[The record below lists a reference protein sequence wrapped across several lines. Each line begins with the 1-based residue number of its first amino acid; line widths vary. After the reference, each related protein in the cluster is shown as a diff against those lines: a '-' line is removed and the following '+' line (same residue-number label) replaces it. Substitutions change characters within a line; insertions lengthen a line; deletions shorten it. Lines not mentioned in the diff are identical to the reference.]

1 MSQEISRRKF
11 LATTAVTVAGAGA
24 VLGRLD
30 PAVGAKTTLTRVDD
44 VPTGVMRTWLAPQYW
59 SNRLQDWRLA
69 EGRIESLTAVHGGQT
84 VGVLTRRVT
93 EGNLSG
99 AISVR
104 TGTLATGQGFC
115 GFLVGAGAGALDWR
129 AAAIVMAPSGHGGG
143 LLATYDGDGS
153 VRFRDH
159 SSESDQFGYAELAVT
174 ARAGPAPA
182 RTLTEDVVLL
192 LEIIPTGSGLVDL
205 QLSARRFDDGTLLSQ
220 ATRSAVSDA
229 SLVGGISL
237 ISTARSGG
245 RTARHWFRELSTG
258 GPKIAAAANPTG
270 PVLGTLYSLTGS
282 VLKLT
287 AQFMPIG
294 AADPQQATLETRAPG
309 TTAWTAVR
317 SVDIGAGYVALFR
330 VKGWDGHRSWE
341 YRVTWGTGTAQE
353 SAYTGTV
360 QPDMESRSRL
370 TVAVIN
376 CAVHSFRGLDRRSS
390 GAPKFRGE
398 RFLGLYTHDNL
409 YFPYNRMVENIMR
422 QRPDLLVTLGDQY
435 YQDRPTSADHAHVLL
450 DMLSRWYLWM
460 WSFAEITR
468 DTPTICMVDDHDMYS
483 PNIWGWSGAPAP
495 SGNYRYGGYL
505 MPADWV
511 NTVQRVQCSHN
522 PDAYD
527 PAPVHQGITVYYAA
541 FSYGGVSFAILE
553 DRKFKN
559 TNQFGR
565 DPSGTP
571 LPPPRQLLGG
581 RQESFLAAWAKMH
594 PGQPKVCFSQ

>member
-30 PAVGAKTTLTRVDD
+30 PAVGAETTLTRVDD

-104 TGTLATGQGFC
+104 TGTLATEQGFC

-245 RTARHWFRELSTG
+245 RTARHWFRELKRSSRRDSRR
-258 GPKIAAAANPTG
+258 PTRIRKRPLPG
-270 PVLGTLYSLTGS
+270 FGLPTHCGTRT
-282 VLKLT
+282 
-287 AQFMPIG
+287 
-294 AADPQQATLETRAPG
+294 TRC
-309 TTAWTAVR
+309 TR
-317 SVDIGAGYVALFR
+317 
-330 VKGWDGHRSWE
+330 
-341 YRVTWGTGTAQE
+341 
-353 SAYTGTV
+353 
-360 QPDMESRSRL
+360 SRSSKPSNASSSRNGCSNRRWIL
-370 TVAVIN
+370 RRPGKNRHRVAR
-376 CAVHSFRGLDRRSS
+376 ADRT
-390 GAPKFRGE
+390 GK
-398 RFLGLYTHDNL
+398 
-409 YFPYNRMVENIMR
+409 
-422 QRPDLLVTLGDQY
+422 
-435 YQDRPTSADHAHVLL
+435 
-450 DMLSRWYLWM
+450 
-460 WSFAEITR
+460 
-468 DTPTICMVDDHDMYS
+468 
-483 PNIWGWSGAPAP
+483 
-495 SGNYRYGGYL
+495 
-505 MPADWV
+505 
-511 NTVQRVQCSHN
+511 
-522 PDAYD
+522 
-527 PAPVHQGITVYYAA
+527 
-541 FSYGGVSFAILE
+541 
-553 DRKFKN
+553 
-559 TNQFGR
+559 
-565 DPSGTP
+565 
-571 LPPPRQLLGG
+571 
-581 RQESFLAAWAKMH
+581 
-594 PGQPKVCFSQ
+594 